1 MKRLSVLVFLAVGAL
16 YAATPTVIAI
26 HNARVIPVS
35 GPDLARGTVI
45 LRNGLIEAVGADI
58 PVPAD
63 AWVIEG
69 DGLTVYP
76 GMIDALST
84 FGIPDAAPATTGG
97 GGRGGGGGQ
106 TPAAVAQT
114 QAAPAPTT
122 PPARGPEDR
131 PSTTS
136 WLKAADLVKSTDHRL
151 DAARAEGF
159 TTALTFPPRGI
170 FPGQGPFVHL
180 PRQTPPPQVLP

>member
-1 MKRLSVLVFLAVGAL
+1 MKRLLVLVFLAVGAL
-16 YAATPTVIAI
+16 CAATPTVIAI

-35 GPDLARGTVI
+35 GPALARGTVI
-45 LRNGLIEAVGADI
+45 VRNGLIEAVGADI

-76 GMIDALST
+76 GLIDALST

-106 TPAAVAQT
+106 Q
-114 QAAPAPTT
+114 QHSGGGNGGGN
-122 PPARGPEDR
+122 RGGGGGGHDR
-131 PSTTS
+131 
-136 WLKAADLVKSTDHRL
+136 R
-151 DAARAEGF
+151 
-159 TTALTFPPRGI
+159 
-170 FPGQGPFVHL
+170 
-180 PRQTPPPQVLP
+180 